1 MASTSAAANADAA
14 DGVARKEHGINDGS
28 GHPCHEHSYTGID
41 DSAAKRIE
49 SLSALL
55 SGTYGVGDARLITA
69 LCALGEGELRMR
81 YACSVG
87 MCGV

>member
-1 MASTSAAANADAA
+1 MASTSAATSNADAA

-55 SGTYGVGDARLITA
+55 SGTYGVDDSRLITA
-69 LCALGEGELRMR
+69 LCALGEGERGYSTICLIH
-81 YACSVG
+81 G
-87 MCGV
+87 